1 MARAQL
7 HCSVHATHG
16 NLRRPGRAPPRA
28 PGSGSSHPGQRPPP
42 AEGEHR
48 APSHGSRS
56 RMLCILPL
64 GLGGDGK
71 PLSLLSLL
79 TASTYSSA
87 LLPLSFWGAWCGQCL
102 EGKARGLKMP
112 GFVLITGDEAQGRR
126 NGHRGLGQGLSLEI
140 PRNRCSRQGHPG
152 GTRVSHLGRGEGCC
166 GQKGRNRLRWLGM
179 PRICW
184 FGECQWCLG
193 ALLRCLALGRI
204 RAHGQWSRA

>member
-1 MARAQL
+1 MPPTGISGVLAGPR
-7 HCSVHATHG
+7 H
-16 NLRRPGRAPPRA
+16 APPVLA
-28 PGSGSSHPGQRPPP
+28 PPVQDGDLPPLKGSTGPLPMAAAAACSASSLW
-42 AEGEHR
+42 AW
-48 APSHGSRS
+48 
-56 RMLCILPL
+56 
-64 GLGGDGK
+64 GGDGK
-71 PLSLLSLL
+71 PLSLLSLP

-204 RAHGQWSRA
+204 RAHGQRSRA